1 MSNIYYIT
9 LDYQKKIILRRYK
22 GWQFDHV
29 ISLFQF
35 IASQSSLRCRFN
47 TTDSQIVH
55 IWYIILTKIP
65 CQFNTTMYSVIY
77 ASLLPIF
84 LFSYKEGL
92 TRRGDANQAKDC
104 FSKKKKIRPK
114 TNTSFYQ
121 ISCLI
126 LLLLVGH
133 GRTNN

>member
-1 MSNIYYIT
+1 
-9 LDYQKKIILRRYK
+9 
-22 GWQFDHV
+22 
-29 ISLFQF
+29 
-35 IASQSSLRCRFN
+35 
-47 TTDSQIVH
+47 
-55 IWYIILTKIP
+55 
-65 CQFNTTMYSVIY
+65 MYPVTY

-104 FSKKKKIRPK
+104 FSKKKKKKKIRPK

>member
-1 MSNIYYIT
+1 M
-9 LDYQKKIILRRYK
+9 
-22 GWQFDHV
+22 
-29 ISLFQF
+29 
-35 IASQSSLRCRFN
+35 
-47 TTDSQIVH
+47 
-55 IWYIILTKIP
+55 TKIP
-65 CQFNTTMYSVIY
+65 CQFNTTMYPVTY

-104 FSKKKKIRPK
+104 FSKKKKTKKKKIRPK